1 MLKFVLYLSDY
12 NECAKDRNPCM
23 NGATCDNR
31 NGTFN
36 CICPKGWKGVHC
48 DIGITPMLKFIQY
61 DAYLYSVH

>member
-48 DIGITPMLKFIQY
+48 DIGITKI
-61 DAYLYSVH
+61 YSV